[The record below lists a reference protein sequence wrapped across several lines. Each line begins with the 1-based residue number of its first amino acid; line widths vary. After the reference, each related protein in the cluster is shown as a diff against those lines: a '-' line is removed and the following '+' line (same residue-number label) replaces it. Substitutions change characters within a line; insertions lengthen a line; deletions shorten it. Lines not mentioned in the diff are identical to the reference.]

1 MVIYDSAQK
10 KRLLFEPLKEGHVTI
25 YVCGPTVYDDAHLGH
40 ARSAIAFDLLRRVFT
55 ALGYNVTFVKNF
67 TDIDDK
73 IIAKMHQSGESL
85 EEITSFYIKRYK
97 EDMHALHVNDAD
109 IEPKATECIEEIVS
123 FVSTLMQNDVG
134 YIAED
139 GIYFDTSK
147 DTKYLC
153 LSGRLNEEEN
163 TLARVEQ
170 KESKRDQKDFAL
182 WKFSKAP
189 NEPSYPASFGEGR
202 PGWHIECSAMIEK
215 YVASNTGAY
224 QIDIHAGGADLL
236 FPHHEN
242 EAAQTRCKGH
252 KQELA
257 KYWMHNGFVTI
268 NGEKMSKSLGNS
280 FFLKDALKHYD
291 GEVLRFYLLSTHYR
305 ANFNFSEVDLLMSK
319 KRLDK
324 LYRLKK
330 RLIDIPESTL
340 DENFKTLMLEAL
352 SDDLNISKALA
363 VLDDMIS
370 SANEH
375 LDTNPKDKVLKAT
388 LCANL
393 SWVEVLLG
401 IGLHTPL
408 AYFQMGVSA
417 EEKAAIETKIQQRL
431 DAKKA
436 KDFQV
441 ADSIR
446 AELETQGIQLMDT
459 PSGTQWEKMNS

>member
-1 MVIYDSAQK
+1 MFIYDSVQK
-10 KRLLFEPLKEGHVTI
+10 KRLLFEPIKEGHISI

-40 ARSAIAFDLLRRVFT
+40 ARSAIAFDLLRRVFS
-55 ALGYNVTFVKNF
+55 ALGYHVTFVKNF

-73 IIAKMHQSGESL
+73 IIAKMKQSGESL
-85 EEITSFYIKRYK
+85 EAITTFYIQRYK
-97 EDMHALHVNDAD
+97 EEMHALHVNDAD
-109 IEPKATECIEEIVS
+109 IEPKATECVGEIVS
-123 FVSTLMQNDVG
+123 FIEALMALNVG
-134 YIAED
+134 YVGDD

-147 DTKYLC
+147 DAHYLSLC
-153 LSGRLNEEEN
+153 GRVNEEDASM
-163 TLARVEQ
+163 ARIEQ

-182 WKFSKAP
+182 WKFSKELD
-189 NEPSYPASFGEGR
+189 EPSYPAPFGRGR

-215 YVASNTGAY
+215 YIATHEGAY

-252 KQELA
+252 RQELS

-305 ANFNFSEVDLLMSK
+305 ANFNFSEEDLLMSK

-330 RLIDIPESTL
+330 RVFETTPTPADK
-340 DENFKTLMLEAL
+340 NFQALMLEAL

-375 LDTNPKDKVLKAT
+375 FDTEPKDKIHKA
-388 LCANL
+388 LIFGNL
-393 SWVEVLLG
+393 LWIEAVLG

-408 AYFQMGVSA
+408 SYFQMGVCE
-417 EEKAAIETKIQQRL
+417 EEKKRIETLIEKRTE
-431 DAKKA
+431 AKKA
-436 KDFQV
+436 KDFAT
-441 ADSIR
+441 ADALR
-446 AELETQGIQLMDT
+446 HELESMQIQLMDT
-459 PSGTQWEKMNS
+459 ANGTQWEKTI

>member
-1 MVIYDSAQK
+1 MFIYDSVQK
-10 KRLLFEPLKEGHVTI
+10 KRLIFEPLKEGHVTI

-55 ALGYNVTFVKNF
+55 TLSYHVTFVKNF

-73 IIAKMHQSGESL
+73 IIHKMKESGKSL
-85 EEITSFYIKRYK
+85 EEITSFYIDRYK
-97 EDMHALHVNDAD
+97 HDMHALHVNDAD
-109 IEPKATECIEEIVS
+109 IEPKATECVTEIISFIE
-123 FVSTLMQNDVG
+123 TLMRLDVG

-139 GIYFDTSK
+139 GVYFDTSK
-147 DTKYLC
+147 DAKYLT
-153 LSGRLNEEEN
+153 LSGRAVEDDAS
-163 TLARVEQ
+163 LARVEQ

-182 WKFSKAP
+182 WKFSKEP
-189 NEPSYPASFGEGR
+189 SEPSYPAPFGQGR

-215 YVASNTGAY
+215 YLASSQTAY

-252 KQELA
+252 HQELA

-291 GEVLRFYLLSTHYR
+291 GEVLRFYLLSSHYR

-330 RLIDIPESTL
+330 RVFDITSTQIDET
-340 DENFKTLMLEAL
+340 FKTAMLEAL

-363 VLDDMIS
+363 ILDEMIG
-370 SANEH
+370 SANEF
-375 LDTNPKDKVLKAT
+375 LDANPKDKTMKGIFS
-388 LCANL
+388 ANL
-393 SWVEVLLG
+393 IWIQSVLG
-401 IGLHTPL
+401 IGFHTPL
-408 AYFQMGVSA
+408 SYFQMGVSE
-417 EEKAAIETKIQQRL
+417 EEKARIEELIAKRA

-436 KDFQV
+436 KDFAM
-441 ADSIR
+441 ADLIR
-446 AELETQGIQLMDT
+446 KELEAKQIQLMDT
-459 PSGTQWEKMNS
+459 ANGTQWEKVN